1 MVKETE
7 EFVKLQ
13 KDLLQHKKLYYVDD
27 MPTISDYDYD
37 MLELS
42 SYKLAKELGFRADRF
57 EDPEE
62 NEKHHIHWMIGY
74 KAGSIYE
81 N

>member
-1 MVKETE
+1 MQETE

-13 KDLLQHKKLYYVDD
+13 KGLLQHKKLYYVDD

-37 MLELS
+37 MLELK
-42 SYKLAKELGFRADRF
+42 SYKMAQGLGFKADKW

-74 KAGSIYE
+74 KEGSIYE
-81 N
+81 